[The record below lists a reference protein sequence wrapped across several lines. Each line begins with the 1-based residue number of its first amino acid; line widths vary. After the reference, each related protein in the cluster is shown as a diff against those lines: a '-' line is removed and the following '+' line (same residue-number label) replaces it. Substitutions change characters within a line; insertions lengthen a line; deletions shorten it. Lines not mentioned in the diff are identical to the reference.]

1 MHSCSALP
9 QSMKHTFV
17 KQSMFKHTVLKN
29 LEIQNSGLGLWPSG
43 LSVPL
48 LQGALFS
55 HQEEYLGSPNA
66 NAGYGGE
73 VV

>member
-29 LEIQNSGLGLWPSG
+29 LENSGLGSWPSG
-43 LSVPL
+43 LSIPL
-48 LQGALFS
+48 LQSVLFS

>member
-9 QSMKHTFV
+9 QSMKHT
-17 KQSMFKHTVLKN
+17 VLKN
-29 LEIQNSGLGLWPSG
+29 LENSGLGSWPSG
-43 LSVPL
+43 LSIPL
-48 LQGALFS
+48 LQSVLFS
-55 HQEEYLGSPNA
+55 HQEEYFGIPNA